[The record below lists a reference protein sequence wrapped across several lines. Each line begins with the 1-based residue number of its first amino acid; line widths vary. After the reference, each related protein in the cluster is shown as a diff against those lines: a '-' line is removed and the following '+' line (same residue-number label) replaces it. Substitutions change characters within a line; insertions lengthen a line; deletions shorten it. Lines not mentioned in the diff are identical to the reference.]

1 MRLAR
6 RLLGIALFGAI
17 LVFGWWFAADHAGPV
32 TLKTPASEG
41 AEVSLWMALL
51 MAFALGAVLTG
62 LAAAYQVARMSLLAR
77 GYRKIIRGLESE
89 VHQLRNLPL
98 ADDEPA
104 QGKPV
109 SGPEAA
115 PAPGPRRALGRGA

>member
-6 RLLGIALFGAI
+6 RLLGIALFVAI
-17 LVFGWWFAADHAGPV
+17 LVFGWRFAADHAGLV
-32 TLKTPASEG
+32 TIKTPVSEG

-51 MAFALGAVLTG
+51 LAFALGAVLTG
-62 LAAAYQVARMSLLAR
+62 FAAAFQVARMSLLAR

-98 ADDEPA
+98 TDDELAP
-104 QGKPV
+104 GESV
-109 SGPEAA
+109 SGPDAA
-115 PAPGPRRALGRGA
+115 PAPRRALGRGA